1 MEKLI
6 IFDTTLRDGEQSPG
20 ASMTAAEKLDIAKAL
35 DAMGVDVIEAGFAAS
50 SQEDFEGIA
59 EIARHMKRAKTCA
72 LARAIE
78 RDITLAADSMKN
90 TDNKRIHTF
99 ISTSDIHIKHKLRST
114 RENVLDSIKKAVAF
128 ARNLA
133 DDVEF
138 SAEDAT
144 RTDPDYLIKCVETAI
159 KAGAATIN
167 LPDTVGYQMPNEHYN
182 FINNIKKHAKG
193 AEKVILSVHCHD
205 DLGMAAANTLSG
217 ISAGARQAEVCV
229 NGLGERAGSAPLEEV
244 VMAIKTRA
252 DLFKGIRVDLD
263 TTKLVAVSKMVSRA
277 SGFAVPRNK
286 AIVGGNAFS
295 HESGIH
301 QDGMLK
307 HRQTYEIMTPVSVGV
322 ERMDLIIGKHSGRNA
337 FKQKMAYLGI
347 TAPEDKFEIYFA
359 AMKVL
364 ASKQKHISDEDI
376 KNICR

>member
-347 TAPEDKFEIYFA
+347 TAP
-359 AMKVL
+359 
-364 ASKQKHISDEDI
+364 
-376 KNICR
+376 